1 MHLLIFTCI
10 VFATKIFDLIFGNWL
25 FQHVKGG
32 KMLMKISMV
41 TNREIY
47 FLANNGGAVLPVTF
61 FNVFVYGKIPFC
73 LFLGLRSEIA

>member
-25 FQHVKGG
+25 FQHFKGG

-41 TNREIY
+41 TNREIH
-47 FLANNGGAVLPVTF
+47 FLANNGGAV
-61 FNVFVYGKIPFC
+61 
-73 LFLGLRSEIA
+73 